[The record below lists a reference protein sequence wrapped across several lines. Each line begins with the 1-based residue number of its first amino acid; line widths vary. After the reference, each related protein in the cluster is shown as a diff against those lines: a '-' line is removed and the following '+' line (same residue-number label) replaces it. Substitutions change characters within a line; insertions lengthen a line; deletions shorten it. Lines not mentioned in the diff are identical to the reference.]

1 MDFILSLFEFI
12 INRITSIT
20 FFDILDIAIVSVVFY
35 YIFKFVRDRRAGHFS
50 HHTVAS
56 YQRCMQHV
64 CTQFL
69 A

>member
-35 YIFKFVRDRRAGHFS
+35 YIF
-50 HHTVAS
+50 
-56 YQRCMQHV
+56 
-64 CTQFL
+64 
-69 A
+69 